1 MLFKNPDL
9 VQELNENYKRVLLNE
24 FDMNKRSH
32 AFIEELVDVN
42 FILFWWWLFI
52 KAEKLGP
59 SFKLPLFIVD
69 FK

>member
-32 AFIEELVDVN
+32 AFIEEIVDVN
-42 FILFWWWLFI
+42 FILFWGGSLLKRKNQALF
-52 KAEKLGP
+52 
-59 SFKLPLFIVD
+59 
-69 FK
+69 